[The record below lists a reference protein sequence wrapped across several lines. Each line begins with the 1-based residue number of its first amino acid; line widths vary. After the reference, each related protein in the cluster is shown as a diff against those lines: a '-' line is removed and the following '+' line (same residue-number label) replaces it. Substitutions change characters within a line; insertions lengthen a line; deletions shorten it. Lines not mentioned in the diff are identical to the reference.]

1 MKSDDMIMSS
11 NGLSDEST
19 LIETFS
25 EDENLWMG
33 TLSEVQ
39 TADKTKLPSN
49 KQLLVLGDNGTGKT
63 TLIAKLQG
71 IDSPEKGSALEY
83 AYINVSD
90 EYREDHTRLGV
101 WILDGEPAHSNLLQF
116 ALNQDTLPHTMVMFV
131 VSMTTPW
138 NIIDELQKWASA
150 LQDHIDNL
158 NIGAHDY
165 QELTQ
170 RNIKRWYEYV
180 DQGDDLDGDNSLP
193 NRRISR
199 NYEEEQGLPLGE
211 GILERN
217 LGVDI
222 VVVVTKTDY
231 MSTLEKD
238 LYYKEEHFDFV
249 QQYIRKFCL
258 KFGAGLFYTSAK
270 EDKNCDLLYKYLA
283 HRLYGI
289 PFRTSALIVE
299 KDAVLIPSGWDN
311 MKKVGILYENMQS
324 IKPDDY
330 YTDVISKPIVRKP
343 TTREPDVLVEDEQ
356 GFLGRMLGLLQ
367 QNPAA
372 NVTPRP
378 DNSLPQIRT
387 PVGVQKTGDRRMS
400 NSPGGVIMGQ
410 GGTNSPKK
418 MIDPTKVGATSP
430 GGEGVLANF
439 FNSLLL
445 KKTAQSP
452 LIKTNGELDTS
463 FSPNSSSLLTSTP
476 NADKAAMR
484 CDAAAEL
491 DRLTKK
497 KNALLSSSS
506 PISSLQYPQ
515 DSAQHIKT
523 EPLDDSLLAPG
534 DGTPPNSLPTENG
547 DSQAAT
553 ESS

>member
-1 MKSDDMIMSS
+1 MNMSS
-11 NGLSDEST
+11 NTLNGLSDEST
-19 LIETFS
+19 QKDNID
-25 EDENLWMG
+25 EDENLWM
-33 TLSEVQ
+33 TILSEVL

-49 KQLLVLGDNGTGKT
+49 KQILVLGDNSSGKT

-71 IDSPEKGSALEY
+71 IDSPEKGLALEY

-101 WILDGEPAHSNLLQF
+101 WILDGEPAHSNLLRF
-116 ALNQDTLPHTMVMFV
+116 ALNQETLPHTMVMLV

-138 NIIDELQKWASA
+138 NIIDELHNWASV
-150 LQDHIDNL
+150 LQDHIDSL

-170 RNIKRWYEYV
+170 RSIKRWYEYV

-238 LYYKEEHFDFV
+238 FYYKEEHFDFV

-283 HRLYGI
+283 HRLYGF

-311 MKKVGILYENMQS
+311 MKKIGILYENMQS

-330 YTDVISKPIVRKP
+330 YTDVITKPIVRKP
-343 TTREPDVLVEDEQ
+343 ISREQDTLVEDEQ
-356 GFLGRMLGLLQ
+356 SFLARQLALLQ

-372 NVTPRP
+372 NPTTRQ

-387 PVGVQKTGDRRMS
+387 PVGVQKTGDRRLS
-400 NSPGGVIMGQ
+400 NSPAMQ
-410 GGTNSPKK
+410 GGGANSPKK
-418 MIDPTKVGATSP
+418 MIDPTKVGATTP
-430 GGEGVLANF
+430 GDPG
-439 FNSLLL
+439 
-445 KKTAQSP
+445 
-452 LIKTNGELDTS
+452 
-463 FSPNSSSLLTSTP
+463 FSPNSSLLTSTP
-476 NADKAAMR
+476 NPDKVAMR

-497 KNALLSSSS
+497 KSMMSS
-506 PISSLQYPQ
+506 PIQSLLDEP
-515 DSAQHIKT
+515 HIKT
-523 EPLDDSLLAPG
+523 ESDSALYEETETAPANHV
-534 DGTPPNSLPTENG
+534 DTNHSENHAENHT
-547 DSQAAT
+547 SET
-553 ESS
+553 S